1 MSVEFSPRTVETAG
15 VRRENGR
22 STMQETTQ
30 ETTQT
35 LPLEPTDGSLEIRV
49 LGEFAVLRHGEPVE
63 LPPSRKTRALLAYLA
78 VLDRS
83 QQRER
88 LCRMFWD
95 LPDDPRGALR
105 WSLTKIRAIVN
116 GNGEDRLITD
126 RNSVALR
133 SQSIALDLRPVK
145 ALAMRGVAEI
155 ATSELMAAATL
166 FRGGFLEDLSLP
178 RCPEFEAWRT
188 AHGDELDLIKA
199 RILQALVDRLAG
211 EPVRAL
217 PYAHAL
223 LALHP
228 KDAGL
233 AGAVQ
238 ALADRARGAAVAMP
252 LPQPAPAAPPP
263 EPAVAADPPPSP
275 PPQVGQ
281 GGGDSERK
289 HVTVLSIEIVSP
301 LHAFASMDPELVA
314 QQMDPLLEATIA
326 IIERH
331 GGIIAASADTGVTA
345 VFGALPSGEH
355 HAVAACRAALL
366 VRSTIEPQSEGSV
379 RLRAGL
385 DTGEVMLRRRRRGA
399 AELIEV
405 TGGAVRAASRL
416 ARSLRRGALAA
427 TERTHAAVAGLVG
440 MARLVRADFPGFDRD
455 QRAYELQST
464 DSAR

>member
-1 MSVEFSPRTVETAG
+1 MTVEFSLRSVETAG

-22 STMQETTQ
+22 STMPKATPEATQ
-30 ETTQT
+30 ETTQI
-35 LPLEPTDGSLEIRV
+35 LQLEPTDGSLEIRV
-49 LGEFAVLRHGEPVE
+49 LGEFAVLRNGEPVE

-155 ATSELMAAATL
+155 ATSELVAAATL

-188 AHGDELDLIKA
+188 SHSDELDLIKA
-199 RILQALVDRLAG
+199 RILQALLDRLAA
-211 EPVRAL
+211 EPARAL

-228 KDAGL
+228 KDAEL
-233 AGAVQ
+233 AAAVQ
-238 ALADRARGAAVAMP
+238 ALADRARGEAVALP
-252 LPQPAPAAPPP
+252 LARPAPAPP
-263 EPAVAADPPPSP
+263 EPAVVVESTAAESA
-275 PPQVGQ
+275 
-281 GGGDSERK
+281 DSERK
-289 HVTVLSIEIVSP
+289 HVTVLAIEIVSP

-314 QQMDPLLEATIA
+314 QQTDPLLEATIA

-366 VRSTIEPQSEGSV
+366 VRSTIEPQSQGSV

-385 DTGEVMLRRRRRGA
+385 DTGEVMVRRRRRGA

-405 TGGAVRAASRL
+405 TGAAVRTAARL

-440 MARLVRADFPGFDRD
+440 MARLSRTDFPAFDRD
-455 QRAYELQST
+455 QRAYELQSAE
-464 DSAR
+464 SAR

>member
-1 MSVEFSPRTVETAG
+1 MTVEFSLRSVETAL
-15 VRRENGR
+15 R
-22 STMQETTQ
+22 SQGQRPIDMPESRQETRQETTQ
-30 ETTQT
+30 ATTPIERLDQT
-35 LPLEPTDGSLEIRV
+35 TAALEIRV
-49 LGEFAVLRHGEPVE
+49 LGEFAVLRNGEPVE

-78 VLDRS
+78 VLERS

-116 GNGEDRLITD
+116 GDGQDRLVTD

-133 SQSIALDLRPVK
+133 SQAIALDLRPVK
-145 ALAMRGVAEI
+145 ALAMRGVAEL
-155 ATSELMAAATL
+155 ATSELEAGAAL
-166 FRGGFLEDLSLP
+166 LRGGFLEDLSLP

-188 AHGDELDLIKA
+188 SHHNELDLIKA
-199 RILQALVDRLAG
+199 RFLQALIERLAG
-211 EPVRAL
+211 EPARAL

-228 KDAGL
+228 KDAEL
-233 AGAVQ
+233 AAAVQ
-238 ALADRARGAAVAMP
+238 ALADRARGEAVSMP
-252 LPQPAPAAPPP
+252 FPQPTAAPVSP
-263 EPAVAADPPPSP
+263 EPAIAVESAAADA
-275 PPQVGQ
+275 
-281 GGGDSERK
+281 ERK

-314 QQMDPLLEATIA
+314 QQMDPLLESTIA

-355 HAVAACRAALL
+355 HAVVACRAALL
-366 VRSTIEPQSEGSV
+366 LKATIEPQSQGSV

-385 DTGEVMLRRRRRGA
+385 DTGEVMVRRRRHGA

-405 TGGAVRAASRL
+405 TGAAVRAATRL

-440 MARLVRADFPGFDRD
+440 MARLARADFPGFDRD
-455 QRAYELQST
+455 QRAYELQSA
-464 DSAR
+464 DAQR